1 VPLGQGSPDL
11 EPAPVRS
18 RLLLGIDLGTTR
30 IRVAAF
36 DPQGRQIV
44 ARGAPSRLREIH
56 PGRVEQP
63 VEEVRAAADAAIQA
77 VTSALGTRADDVAA
91 IGVTGQMGGITAVD
105 SVGQALMPY
114 DSPLDLRCVPYFER
128 HMLPHLPTILAATG
142 ACPEWGQKLLYWHD
156 EHPALWDRIARFT
169 TLAGLYAA
177 ELVGLPADQAFTDPT
192 YAALSGLWS
201 GGLEWNPRLCDL
213 VGIAADKLPRLV
225 PPNTVV
231 GTLQP
236 ERGAAL
242 GLPAELPVVAG
253 TGDGMAS
260 LLGAGAVTD
269 GVLFDLSGTASVLAT
284 CSDRFVPDP
293 DTATLNC
300 MPSALREGWYLTHSL
315 FGGQAVRWFAEQFPP
330 NGQAGPDLAV
340 LWDERAATFDDGSAP
355 CSLFFVPHLGGRRH
369 PPGPAARGGWVGL
382 TWGTRPEHLYLA
394 ILESIA
400 YDFVQARD
408 QMRKLLPNWDPT
420 EVQVLGGGAR
430 SALWN
435 QVKADILGLP
445 IRPLKDVE
453 FGARGVALVAGEAA
467 GIVHDIRATAMQV
480 EAEAAVLPRPGQH
493 QRRERGLRAYR
504 ILDEEVERL
513 FTRLEEDALSDS
525 S

>member
-1 VPLGQGSPDL
+1 M
-11 EPAPVRS
+11 RS
-18 RLLLGIDLGTTR
+18 HLLLGIDLGTTR

-36 DPQGRQIV
+36 DPQGRQV
-44 ARGAPSRLREIH
+44 VSCGEPGRLRELH

-63 VEEVRAAADAAIQA
+63 VEDIRAAADAAIQA
-77 VTSALGTRADDVAA
+77 VTSALGTRAADIAA

-105 SVGQALMPY
+105 SGGHVLMPY
-114 DSPLDLRCVPYFER
+114 DSPLDLRCAPYFER
-128 HMLPHLPTILAATG
+128 HMLPHLATILATTG
-142 ACPEWGQKLLYWHD
+142 ACPEWGQKLLYWRD

-177 ELVGLPADQAFTDPT
+177 ELVGLPADQGFADPT

-201 GGLEWNPRLCDL
+201 GGHEWDPHLCDL
-213 VGIAADKLPRLV
+213 VRLSADKLPRLV
-225 PPNTVV
+225 PANTVI
-231 GTLQP
+231 GMLRP
-236 ERGAAL
+236 ERGAIL
-242 GLPAELPVVAG
+242 GLPAEVPVVAG

-260 LLGAGAVTD
+260 LLGAGAVS
-269 GVLFDLSGTASVLAT
+269 GGLLFDLSGTASVLAAY
-284 CSDRFVPDP
+284 SEQFVPDP
-293 DTATLNC
+293 DAAILNC
-300 MPSALREGWYLTHSL
+300 MPSALGQGWYLTHSL

-330 NGQAGPDLAV
+330 NGQAAPDLGG
-340 LWDERAATFDDGSAP
+340 LWDERAATFDAGSAP
-355 CSLFFVPHLGGRRH
+355 VPLFFVPHLGGRRH
-369 PPGPAARGGWVGL
+369 PPRPAARGGWLGL

-400 YDFVQARD
+400 YDFVQACER
-408 QMRKLLPNWDPT
+408 MRTLLPNWEPT

-480 EAEAAVLPRPGQH
+480 EAEAPVLPRPGQH
-493 QRRERGLRAYR
+493 QQRERRRRAYR